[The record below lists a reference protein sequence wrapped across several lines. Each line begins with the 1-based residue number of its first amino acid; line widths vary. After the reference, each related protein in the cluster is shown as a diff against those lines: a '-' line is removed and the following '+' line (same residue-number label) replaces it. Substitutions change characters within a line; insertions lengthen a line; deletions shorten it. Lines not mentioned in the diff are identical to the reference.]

1 MRAPFVWIGV
11 ILLNG
16 CTTPYDE
23 EHSMDVNDTIPKG
36 PEATLTPISTGTFVF
51 YNTENLYDTTD
62 DPLTNDSDFTPRGMM
77 HWDGDRYRRKLQRLA
92 LALSWTG
99 SDLPLII
106 GLGEV
111 ENASVVRDLMNTQ
124 PLAKGS
130 YEAVHRESQDERGI
144 DVALLVRKRW
154 AKVLA
159 VEALMVRLLNDDTRD
174 VLYVRLGLANK
185 EQLHVFVNHWPS
197 RREGE
202 ELSAPKRMAAA
213 RTVRERV
220 DRLLAQDPDA
230 RIVIMGDLNDTPADP
245 SIREGLRASATLN
258 DEHADLFNMVALD
271 PSKRPGSISHD
282 HRWMYFD
289 HLIVS
294 RGMIWPK
301 ATRWRALSGAA
312 LMDERL
318 IFRHPH
324 YGDRPDRTFSGRGDY
339 HPHGFSD
346 HLPVV
351 LLLGE

>member
-1 MRAPFVWIGV
+1 
-11 ILLNG
+11 
-16 CTTPYDE
+16 
-23 EHSMDVNDTIPKG
+23 
-36 PEATLTPISTGTFVF
+36 
-51 YNTENLYDTTD
+51 
-62 DPLTNDSDFTPRGMM
+62 M
-77 HWDGDRYRRKLQRLA
+77 HWNSGRYQRKLSRLA

-106 GLGEV
+106 GLGEI
-111 ENASVVRDLMNTQ
+111 ENASVVRDLMNTP
-124 PLAKGS
+124 PLANGG
-130 YEAVHRESQDERGI
+130 YEAVHRESHDERGV

-159 VEALMVRLLNDDTRD
+159 VEALTVPLLNDHTRD

-202 ELSAPKRMAAA
+202 DLSAPKRMAAA

-220 DRLLAQDPDA
+220 DRLLAQDANA

-245 SIREGLRASATLN
+245 SVREGLRASATLD

-271 PSKRPGSISHD
+271 RSKQPGSISRD

-301 ATRWRALSGAA
+301 TTRWRAISGAA
-312 LMDERL
+312 LMDDRL

-324 YGDRPDRTFSGRGDY
+324 FGDQPDRTFSGRGDY
-339 HPHGFSD
+339 HRNGFSD

-351 LLLGE
+351 LQLGE